1 MNDQI
6 EYIKNTYQKNTNNF
20 SFTDTIGS
28 FINNREF
35 SKGYDDFKNG
45 NVTEKSHIF
54 SALSAIGQEF
64 GERLY
69 SDVIHYV
76 DNVANVDTCK
86 IKALKSMMYFLG
98 IEYKV
103 ISNINLFPVELLDL
117 MDILS
122 LNPKFLLYTD
132 KLKPEFINILID
144 DGIIISSD

>member
-6 EYIKNTYQKNTNNF
+6 EYIKNTYQKNTNDL

-45 NVTEKSHIF
+45 NVNERSYIF

-103 ISNINLFPVELLDL
+103 ISNLDLFPVELLDL
-117 MDILS
+117 MDVLS
-122 LNPKFLLYTD
+122 LNPKFLPYTD
-132 KLKPEFINILID
+132 KLKPEFVNVLID